1 MVLEIYNPKMR
12 VVYPGGNR
20 NFLVPGGIVLGG
32 IVFAGIVIDG
42 KFPLPFY
49 SRAPVYLF
57 RDDVLTPSPSFIP
70 DPTYIPDLC
79 VAQVKPYLRFP
90 LYKLKT
96 VLFLLI
102 SSSESSCVSKCE
114 EFYTRTW
121 KTHVGPAFI
130 ILGELIKDTVMYT
143 CP

>member
-1 MVLEIYNPKMR
+1 MWNQEGEKSFDEVLSCY
-12 VVYPGGNR
+12 YCPGS
-20 NFLVPGGIVLGG
+20 NFTGWDCPGWKIQPP
-32 IVFAGIVIDG
+32 I
-42 KFPLPFY
+42 Y

-79 VAQVKPYLRFP
+79 VAQVKPYLRFT